1 MKQLKRML
9 LINWHYIKYQV
20 IDFSQINFLT
30 GKNGSGKSTIIDAMQ
45 LVLLGDTSGYFFNKA
60 ANDKSQRTLKGY
72 LRGEIAEDEQ
82 TNTIYLREGD
92 FSSYIVLEFTD
103 QVSQESF
110 CVGVIFDSYSDGDH
124 GHQFFYLNAPLPANH
139 FIVEGV
145 ELNRQGLKAN
155 LSNNFPKSKY
165 GFFDTNGSYK
175 EVLLAKLGQVNQKF
189 FRLLKKAVP
198 FSPIMDIK
206 GFISDFVCDVDNS
219 IDITDMQE
227 TIRYYKQ
234 WEQELEMVKKRLAVL
249 GEVEKKYDSYQEE
262 KQRYEMQSY
271 LTDRAQEEVLQEEIL
286 NLLSEIQAL
295 EKKLTETTEE
305 IKGKEEE
312 INLLN
317 KKKDYLFN
325 KKINSNVYQ
334 RRQRLNEK
342 IQQLENKRNEVK
354 DGQRRLLTMAASY
367 YFQWQEINEWLKNN
381 YPSRMD
387 LVEIL
392 ETLKAI
398 KGNNLDV
405 LSIERLNQVKN
416 VLQRALSFLAEQYV
430 QEKNEYE
437 ELVKKVK
444 LLEEQIEGLKKGIK
458 AFPDGVIELQRL
470 ISEKLTEKFGKRI
483 EPLIFANCLEIKN
496 ERWRNAIEGYLH
508 TQKFYLL
515 IEPEYF
521 IDALKIYDEFKFVRK
536 IYDIG
541 LIDIEKVMTK
551 NTILQANSLAEE
563 VEADNP
569 YARAYADF
577 ILGKVIK
584 CEKVEHLRDYRIAI
598 TSSGMLYQNFV
609 ARQLHPSRF
618 EVPYIGRNAILRQL
632 EMKEEELKRSKTKLN
647 TQEVHLDKL
656 KELRSAN
663 ILNDENIDNM
673 LRLRDIILTLPDI
686 ENEWKRL
693 TREFSSLDFTYLKQ
707 IDKALADVENEINFI
722 NSQIRQMEK
731 SIGRFDE
738 AKEEKEQR
746 IPEIKKQIE
755 ERQIFIMGKY
765 PFDWIEK
772 IGEPR
777 FLQEMEKRQDSKQ
790 IFTSFGHAVKSTQT
804 RMDKKWKDL
813 LEERINYNQEFA
825 GAFNIQALDN
835 EAYAEEKNKLENTHL
850 VDYEER
856 IRDAREK
863 AQIQFKEDFISKLKS
878 NIDDAREQIED
889 LNKALKDIAW
899 GRDRYRFKVSPNQEY
914 KKYYDMICDNLLME
928 GLTLFSDAFQ
938 KKYRDVVEE
947 LFNQIIDTGESL
959 LTADKREILSKN
971 LEKYTDYR
979 TYLDF
984 DLIVTDDE
992 GRESRLSRVISKK
1005 SGGETQTPFYISVL
1019 ASFAQLYRI
1028 KQQANNT
1035 ARIIV
1040 FDEAYSK
1047 MDHQRIKE
1055 SINLIRKLGLQVILS
1070 APTEKIGDIAP
1081 LVDRNLCVTRI
1092 KNETII
1098 RAFDSRELEEMGV

>member
-1 MKQLKRML
+1 
-9 LINWHYIKYQV
+9 
-20 IDFSQINFLT
+20 
-30 GKNGSGKSTIIDAMQ
+30 
-45 LVLLGDTSGYFFNKA
+45 
-60 ANDKSQRTLKGY
+60 
-72 LRGEIAEDEQ
+72 
-82 TNTIYLREGD
+82 
-92 FSSYIVLEFTD
+92 
-103 QVSQESF
+103 
-110 CVGVIFDSYSDGDH
+110 
-124 GHQFFYLNAPLPANH
+124 
-139 FIVEGV
+139 
-145 ELNRQGLKAN
+145 
-155 LSNNFPKSKY
+155 
-165 GFFDTNGSYK
+165 
-175 EVLLAKLGQVNQKF
+175 
-189 FRLLKKAVP
+189 
-198 FSPIMDIK
+198 
-206 GFISDFVCDVDNS
+206 
-219 IDITDMQE
+219 
-227 TIRYYKQ
+227 
-234 WEQELEMVKKRLAVL
+234 
-249 GEVEKKYDSYQEE
+249 
-262 KQRYEMQSY
+262 
-271 LTDRAQEEVLQEEIL
+271 
-286 NLLSEIQAL
+286 
-295 EKKLTETTEE
+295 
-305 IKGKEEE
+305 
-312 INLLN
+312 
-317 KKKDYLFN
+317 
-325 KKINSNVYQ
+325 
-334 RRQRLNEK
+334 
-342 IQQLENKRNEVK
+342 
-354 DGQRRLLTMAASY
+354 
-367 YFQWQEINEWLKNN
+367 
-381 YPSRMD
+381 
-387 LVEIL
+387 
-392 ETLKAI
+392 
-398 KGNNLDV
+398 
-405 LSIERLNQVKN
+405 
-416 VLQRALSFLAEQYV
+416 
-430 QEKNEYE
+430 
-437 ELVKKVK
+437 
-444 LLEEQIEGLKKGIK
+444 
-458 AFPDGVIELQRL
+458 
-470 ISEKLTEKFGKRI
+470 
-483 EPLIFANCLEIKN
+483 
-496 ERWRNAIEGYLH
+496 
-508 TQKFYLL
+508 
-515 IEPEYF
+515 
-521 IDALKIYDEFKFVRK
+521 
-536 IYDIG
+536 
-541 LIDIEKVMTK
+541 MTK

-971 LEKYTDYR
+971 LR
-979 TYLDF
+979 NI
-984 DLIVTDDE
+984 LI
-992 GRESRLSRVISKK
+992 
-1005 SGGETQTPFYISVL
+1005 
-1019 ASFAQLYRI
+1019 
-1028 KQQANNT
+1028 
-1035 ARIIV
+1035 
-1040 FDEAYSK
+1040 
-1047 MDHQRIKE
+1047 
-1055 SINLIRKLGLQVILS
+1055 
-1070 APTEKIGDIAP
+1070 TEHI
-1081 LVDRNLCVTRI
+1081 
-1092 KNETII
+1092 
-1098 RAFDSRELEEMGV
+1098 